1 MWVTVTSRY
10 ISQHTHVVLGS
21 CDRAE
26 ALQMASLGGL
36 SSSLTLQD
44 SGNASGG
51 QTWAGWKPKPA
62 FPSFPGSDTVGET

>member
-44 SGNASGG
+44 PGNEVEGKPGLDGNQSLLSPPSLG
-51 QTWAGWKPKPA
+51 QTL
-62 FPSFPGSDTVGET
+62 

>member
-36 SSSLTLQD
+36 TLQD
-44 SGNASGG
+44 PGNASGG
-51 QTWAGWKPKPA
+51 QIWAGWKPKPA
-62 FPSFPGSDTVGET
+62 FLSFPGSDTVGET